1 MIKETKMWSTGR
13 WRQDD
18 PLAALELP
26 PVTSVRDLRD
36 EVSRRTGR
44 EVILEPREQVPSICG
59 ACAVL
64 EAVIYVFYDPLTS
77 LLHQDQIIAH
87 EFMHLLCGHYKT
99 RPLSA
104 LVPAFVTT
112 VDLAV
117 VQMMLGRTKYD
128 EAEEHQA
135 ELLASLL
142 QRRIIDRWLRSD
154 ESSGDAVQDRVT
166 HTLLR
171 RREARR

>member
-1 MIKETKMWSTGR
+1 MWSTGR
-13 WRQDD
+13 WRQGD

-26 PVTSVRDLRD
+26 DVTNIRDLRD

-44 EVILEPREQVPSICG
+44 EVILQPQEQAPSVCG

-64 EAVIYVFYDPLTS
+64 EAVIYVFYDPRTS
-77 LLHQDQIIAH
+77 SLHQDQIIAH
-87 EFMHLLCGHYKT
+87 EFMHLFLGHHEA

-104 LVPAFVTT
+104 LAPALISTM
-112 VDLAV
+112 DPDI

-128 EAEEHQA
+128 DAEEHET

-154 ESSGDAVQDRVT
+154 ESSGDEVQDRVA

-171 RREARR
+171 RREARP